1 MAHTSIDDL
10 PLLTISES
18 GAAPKSRLKDVKAAT
33 DIYQS
38 LRKADESSAINRA
51 RVQAMFDGVPPYSDS
66 ALAETG
72 QAYRC
77 NLNFG
82 QAESILEG
90 AMAAYV
96 DLVHS
101 VEDLVRV
108 ETTLGEI
115 EQRNLYNKIISEEVT
130 RTIRHWPK
138 FNQAYLNLCTKFV
151 GHGVGVAF
159 FEDAIDWR
167 WNSKGLGDVLIPRQ
181 TQASE
186 HEIEVITALSPTAVN
201 HLYHYIEDPKAASD
215 LGWNVT
221 AVRDAIIKAM
231 PDEFRLYNDWERVQ
245 DEIKNND
252 IYSGAKA
259 AKVMLV
265 HIWVQEFDGSV
276 SHYISLDNGSNNEF
290 LYKAVGKYSNIS
302 QAFVFFTYGIGTNGT
317 YHSIRGLGYK
327 IFPQVQVSNRL
338 QSTMVD
344 NGMLSSSV
352 MLQPQDERALEN
364 FSFNYMGPFALLSP
378 NMNFIERSIPNL
390 TNNAIPILN
399 DLRSQINDRAG
410 QYTANSLFSGNRERT
425 RFEVAA
431 HLEEAAKLNVTALN
445 LFYEPF
451 DRLLRETV
459 RRITNPEYTLKHP
472 GGEEVTEFRMR
483 CMERG
488 VPPEVIDTIDHR
500 KTRAVRAIGS
510 GSQAQRTVQLQS
522 LNEFAGAFDQT
533 GRYNLFRDQ
542 VAASVGIDQANRY
555 MPPIENTRL
564 PMDAKIAQMEN
575 SLMEMNGQPA
585 PVIPNELH
593 LTHLDQH
600 MPFMQQYLD
609 AVEQNQIDIA
619 DAYIKVLP
627 HYQHSVQHLE
637 FVQQDTTIS
646 DQVAKYREMLQQYGE
661 ILNNGQKKLATM
673 QQEQAEAQAQ
683 EMPAEEAASAP
694 EQAQQ
699 ASPEVTPEMQQKL
712 AEHRLKLQMM
722 QEEHEMKMMLQMQ
735 EAEIKRQQRDAE
747 KAADLRELLK

>member
-1 MAHTSIDDL
+1 MAQTSLDDL
-10 PLLTISES
+10 PLLTLSES
-18 GAAPKSRLKDVKAAT
+18 GAAPKSRLKDVKSAT
-33 DIYQS
+33 EIYHS
-38 LRKADESSAINRA
+38 LRKADEQSAINRA
-51 RVQAMFDGVPPYSDS
+51 RVQAMFDGVPPFDEG
-66 ALAETG
+66 ALRETG

-82 QAESILEG
+82 QAEGLLEG

-108 ETTLGEI
+108 ETTVGEI
-115 EQRNLYNKIISEEVT
+115 EQRNLFNKIIGEEIT
-130 RTIRHWPK
+130 RTIRAWPK
-138 FNQAYLNLCTKFV
+138 FNHAYLNLCNKFV

-159 FEDAIDWR
+159 FEDFIDWR
-167 WNSKGLGDVLIPRQ
+167 WNSTGLGDVLIPRQ

-186 HEIEVITALSPTAVN
+186 HEIEVLTAVRPIAVN
-201 HLYHYIEDPKAASD
+201 HLFQFIEDSSAASD

-221 AVRDAIIKAM
+221 AVRDAIKQAM
-231 PDEFRLYNDWERVQ
+231 PDEYRNYNDWERIQ

-252 IYSGAKA
+252 LYSGAKA
-259 AKVMLV
+259 AKVKLL
-265 HIWVQEFDGSV
+265 HIWVNEFDGSV
-276 SHYISLDNGSNNEF
+276 SHYISLEDGANQEF
-290 LYKAVGKYSNIS
+290 LYKSVGKYKDIS

-327 IFPQVQVSNRL
+327 IFPQIQVTNRL

-344 NGMLSSSV
+344 NGMLSSAV

-364 FSFNYMGPFALLSP
+364 FAFNYMGPFALLSP

-431 HLEEAAKLNVTALN
+431 HLEEAAKLNITALN

-472 GGEEVTEFRMR
+472 GGEEVMEFRLR
-483 CMERG
+483 CFERG
-488 VPPEVIDTIDHR
+488 VPPEAIDMLDHR

-542 VAASVGIDQANRY
+542 VATAVGIDQANRY
-555 MPPIENTRL
+555 MPPVENSRL
-564 PMDAKIAQMEN
+564 PMDSKIAQMEN
-575 SLMEMNGQPA
+575 SMMEISGQES
-585 PVIPNELH
+585 PVLPNELH
-593 LTHLDQH
+593 LAHLDQH

-609 AVEQNQIDIA
+609 AVEAGQLDIA
-619 DAYIKVLP
+619 DAYVKVLP
-627 HYQHSVQHLE
+627 HYQHSVKHLE

-646 DQVAKYREMLQQYGE
+646 EQVAQYREMLQQYGE
-661 ILNNGQKKLATM
+661 ILNNGQKKLANEQQEM
-673 QQEQAEAQAQ
+673 ANAQEQAVEAA
-683 EMPAEEAASAP
+683 PAEAGA
-694 EQAQQ
+694 EQ
-699 ASPEVTPEMQQKL
+699 PTEVVTPEMQQKL

-747 KAADLRELLK
+747 KAADLRELLQ